1 MARCALQVG
10 SPSAA
15 CDSCWRASDRGSV
28 RALASSA
35 LGSING
41 TAVHRVCRV
50 EGRTVTPAAWPHH
63 RPRATCDAATH
74 LSSPGRAAL
83 TFRSAGGR
91 RTGERMCATGWFGGG
106 RVIGSRA
113 FCKQYV
119 QAPPGRP
126 LAQRALLN
134 TRVRPRLF
142 SCQRPCTR
150 SVCLW
155 HQASLALWHQA
166 RCRGFLLPCPLSQ
179 AMAAAPPL
187 SSHTASTSLTHRRA
201 KSARKTSPRL
211 RWSARSRTPPRVSA
225 RGDAW
230 QADRTHAFARLV
242 SGSVSLQL
250 EHAER
255 ARKRDHVGVAASA
268 ALAPVAAQC
277 RQDVESVRRHTRRGL
292 LQNIKFRSDG
302 T

>member
-91 RTGERMCATGWFGGG
+91 RTGASARAQRVFGGG

-134 TRVRPRLF
+134 TRVRPRVFSQSAAHDSLCRSGTRRHSLF
-142 SCQRPCTR
+142 EERVLAPGTSSGFSPVLSSQ
-150 SVCLW
+150 SGHDCL
-155 HQASLALWHQA
+155 
-166 RCRGFLLPCPLSQ
+166 
-179 AMAAAPPL
+179 AAPPL

-201 KSARKTSPRL
+201 TSA
-211 RWSARSRTPPRVSA
+211 
-225 RGDAW
+225 
-230 QADRTHAFARLV
+230 
-242 SGSVSLQL
+242 
-250 EHAER
+250 
-255 ARKRDHVGVAASA
+255 
-268 ALAPVAAQC
+268 
-277 RQDVESVRRHTRRGL
+277 
-292 LQNIKFRSDG
+292 
-302 T
+302 